1 MAGLGGFNT
10 GGMLGSLQGLGEI
23 DSRLLQL
30 GMNLSRT
37 LPENQRKKQGMLN
50 LLGLGAQLK
59 PGIMDSINTSQGGLG
74 GWLELLT

>member
-1 MAGLGGFNT
+1 MEIGGLST
-10 GGMLGSLQGLGEI
+10 GLLGSLQGLGEI

-30 GMNLSRT
+30 GMNLSKT

-59 PGIMDSINTSQGGLG
+59 PGIMDTINTGQGGLG
-74 GWLELLT
+74 GWLDLLS

>member
-1 MAGLGGFNT
+1 MAGLGNFNT
-10 GGMLGSLQGLGEI
+10 GMLGSIQGLGEI

-30 GMNLSRT
+30 GMNLGRT

-59 PGIMDSINTSQGGLG
+59 PGIMDTINTQQGGLG
-74 GWLELLT
+74 GWLELLS

>member
-1 MAGLGGFNT
+1 MAEVGGLNL
-10 GGMLGSLQGLGEI
+10 GMLGSLQGLGGI

-37 LPENQRKKQGMLN
+37 LPENQRRGQQMRN

-59 PGIMDSINTSQGGLG
+59 PGILDTINTGQGGLG
-74 GWLELLT
+74 SWLDLLA

>member
-1 MAGLGGFNT
+1 MAEVGGLGT
-10 GGMLGSLQGLGEI
+10 GMLGSLQGLSEI

-59 PGIMDSINTSQGGLG
+59 PGIMDSIDPSQGGLG

>member
-1 MAGLGGFNT
+1 MEIGGLST
-10 GGMLGSLQGLGEI
+10 GMLGSLQGLGDI

-59 PGIMDSINTSQGGLG
+59 PGILDTINSGQGGLQ
-74 GWLELLT
+74 GWLDMLS

>member
-1 MAGLGGFNT
+1 MAEVGGLNL
-10 GGMLGSLQGLGEI
+10 GMLGSLQGLGGI

-37 LPENQRKKQGMLN
+37 LPENQRRGQQMRN

-59 PGIMDSINTSQGGLG
+59 PGILDTINTEQGGLG
-74 GWLELLT
+74 SWLDLLA